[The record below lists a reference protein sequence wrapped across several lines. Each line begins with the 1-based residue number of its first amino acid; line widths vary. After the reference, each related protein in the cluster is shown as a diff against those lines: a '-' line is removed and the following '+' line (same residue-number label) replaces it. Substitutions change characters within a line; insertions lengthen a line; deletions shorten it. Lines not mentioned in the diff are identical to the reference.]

1 MCLCCI
7 SHCKNPKCLF
17 SDFVRMDICL
27 ITQLR
32 SLFQSFF
39 FSIIQF
45 FRVFSLFVILASILS
60 RIFFFHIATSDR
72 NLVLTAMAE
81 WELVTCVQK
90 TLHPINNCIC
100 CIINVKN
107 SPLQTQI
114 QTHRCTKT
122 CIDDIRWFQRG
133 CLRQT
138 TVSNLANLPSAL
150 N

>member
-81 WELVTCVQK
+81 WELVTCVRFRPA
-90 TLHPINNCIC
+90 TAEDIDLVIFRDGSRSEFC
-100 CIINVKN
+100 
-107 SPLQTQI
+107 S
-114 QTHRCTKT
+114 T
-122 CIDDIRWFQRG
+122 CHVCLLVLCQNPKCFLLIYLYTRLIGSVNRG
-133 CLRQT
+133 K
-138 TVSNLANLPSAL
+138 
-150 N
+150 